1 MQWHI
6 CRDTRFMRAMRRLG
20 YKTHISRTGIFFWLQ
35 QVMDK
40 V

>member
-1 MQWHI
+1 MGI
-6 CRDTRFMRAMRRLG
+6 IRRLG
-20 YKTHISRTGIFFWLQ
+20 YKTHISRTRIFFWLQ